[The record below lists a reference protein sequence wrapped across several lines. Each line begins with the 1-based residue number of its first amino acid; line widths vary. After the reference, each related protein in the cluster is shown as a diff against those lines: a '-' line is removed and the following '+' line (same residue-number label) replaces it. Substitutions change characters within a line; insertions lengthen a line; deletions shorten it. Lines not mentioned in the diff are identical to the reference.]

1 MIVRA
6 IRTIKTGTEIND
18 NYGPIFAEMSEMER
32 KRKLRMQ
39 YWFDCN
45 CEACSGH
52 WPLLVDIDPRIFR

>member
-6 IRTIKTGTEIND
+6 VKTIRAGTEICD
-18 NYGPIFAEMSEMER
+18 NYGPIFAEMPINER

-45 CEACSGH
+45 CEPCRDN
-52 WPLLVDIDPRIFR
+52 WPLLVDIDPRILR